1 MRKFRSGLLASEEA
15 QRQLTMGKLL
25 DPKHPIANPVPILE
39 EIFNDSDL
47 YTKPSA
53 DVIPSK
59 FHPVTPDSS
68 FVGSAKDIRGCNSL
82 VVNAIFEK
90 HILRRC
96 GTWQNFGNTACVY
109 YFPPWHEMCQT
120 RRSRPAMVGVRSN
133 GLPFNGEDNEY
144 VQKFKE
150 IQKKSNAGKNGP
162 GLKSVNP
169 MDYAMWRQAS
179 VRTFRQALFNAFYHP
194 SFTSSERSSDGIPTY
209 LDGMYFVTFKK
220 IPSQQEADKIMLK
233 FLNKVAK
240 SDRNWADRP
249 LGLNLTNLERTL
261 MRNKHPVIPKFTRRT
276 DWQL

>member
-169 MDYAMWRQAS
+169 MDNAMWRQAS